1 MQTFKLF
8 MLLLRRNLPSLLVY
22 IWIFVLIAVITT
34 NSAKESGEQLYQ
46 DSDIPFTVLNRD
58 DSRLGEALRE
68 YLSARNTYVE
78 EPDDLT
84 VLQNEMFY
92 REIYYVL
99 IIPEGYE
106 AAVLAGEDIA
116 LENYK
121 VQDSAMGYYL
131 DMQVEGYLSALRAY
145 LAAGAEPEEAM
156 VLAKES
162 PAAAEVLVYS
172 GEESH
177 REPQIYY
184 FYQNLAYIFLAM
196 LTSALGNILI
206 SFNSERVRRRTM
218 CSSLSLTSRNMQ
230 LALGTVTVGG
240 GVWLLFELIA
250 LILYR
255 EESTV
260 FTFLAS
266 GMNSLC
272 FVTLSVSLSVM
283 LGFLAKKAEV
293 LSALSLIV
301 SLGPCFLGGVFVPLE
316 VMGGGILKIA
326 KFMPTYWYIV
336 SNNAMIKAS
345 DFTSEGIAEF
355 WGGLGVQLLYA
366 VMFFCIAMA
375 ASRRQRTQ

>member
-106 AAVLAGEDIA
+106 AAVLAGEDIE

-156 VLAKES
+156 AGV
-162 PAAAEVLVYS
+162 
-172 GEESH
+172 
-177 REPQIYY
+177 Q
-184 FYQNLAYIFLAM
+184 
-196 LTSALGNILI
+196 
-206 SFNSERVRRRTM
+206 RRRVA
-218 CSSLSLTSRNMQ
+218 S
-230 LALGTVTVGG
+230 GTAD
-240 GVWLLFELIA
+240 LLFLSESC
-250 LILYR
+250 LY
-255 EESTV
+255 
-260 FTFLAS
+260 FS
-266 GMNSLC
+266 GNAY
-272 FVTLSVSLSVM
+272 
-283 LGFLAKKAEV
+283 LG
-293 LSALSLIV
+293 
-301 SLGPCFLGGVFVPLE
+301 
-316 VMGGGILKIA
+316 
-326 KFMPTYWYIV
+326 
-336 SNNAMIKAS
+336 
-345 DFTSEGIAEF
+345 
-355 WGGLGVQLLYA
+355 
-366 VMFFCIAMA
+366 
-375 ASRRQRTQ
+375 SR